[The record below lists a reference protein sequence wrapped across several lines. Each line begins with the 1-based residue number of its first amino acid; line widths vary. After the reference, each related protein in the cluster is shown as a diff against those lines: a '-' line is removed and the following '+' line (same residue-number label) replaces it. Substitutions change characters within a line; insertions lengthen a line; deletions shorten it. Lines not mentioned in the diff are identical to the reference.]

1 MLIHRDILS
10 LSLSLS
16 LSHIRKIFETT
27 KLTVL
32 SYTYDS
38 SSLGEGFAK
47 LFHT

>member
-32 SYTYDS
+32 YVDTRTVV
-38 SSLGEGFAK
+38 LA
-47 LFHT
+47 